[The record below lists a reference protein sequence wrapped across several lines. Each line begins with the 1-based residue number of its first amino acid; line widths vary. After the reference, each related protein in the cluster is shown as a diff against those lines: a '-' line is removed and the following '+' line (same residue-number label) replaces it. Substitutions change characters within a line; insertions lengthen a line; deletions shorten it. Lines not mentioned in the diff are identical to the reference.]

1 MSELNDL
8 LTTRELQRWRLILG
22 EAAETTLCGLDDN
35 ARQIDHALEWLY
47 GRDPERL
54 QRGERSGGLG
64 GSNLTTPEWINSIHT
79 LFPQQVIERLESD
92 AVLRYGIE
100 DVVTNLDVLE
110 RMQPSESLL
119 RAVLHTKHL
128 MNPEVL
134 AAARRI
140 VRQVVEEIMAR
151 LAKEVRQAFSGVR
164 DRRRRSFIPLARNFD
179 FKSTLRANLQHWHPQ
194 HGKLYIE
201 SPRFNSR
208 IKRQSEQ
215 WQLVLLVDQSGSMVD
230 SVIHSAVMAACL
242 WQLPG
247 IRTHLVAFDTSVVDL
262 TADVADP
269 VELLMK
275 VQLGGGTNIASAVEY
290 GRQLI
295 EQPAKSVIILVSDFY
310 EGGSSSLLTHQVKKC
325 VQSGIKLL
333 GLAALD
339 STATP
344 CYDRDT
350 AQALVNVGA
359 QIAAFSDGVRTQLA
373 NGQALK
379 EAQCSCGASGMCRH
393 RVMLVLSYQRLCA
406 TVQPTG
412 KEEEW
417 DPAIW
422 LEELATLP
430 DATRKRAQALVAKGI
445 TIELFCTPGEIPSA
459 RLPMS
464 DVRFYSRSSIRFAR
478 CDCIDGTLCEHVVLA
493 VQAFVE
499 AKTQQAEF
507 NHLIWQMR
515 SEHVT
520 SSDDPFA
527 SEEGNA
533 CRQYVERLSQALWLG
548 GISQPPTANPLRGRF
563 QSCAANGG
571 TLQLAMGE

>member
-54 QRGERSGGLG
+54 QRGERYGGLG
-64 GSNLTTPEWINSIHT
+64 RSNLTTPEWINSIHT

-140 VRQVVEEIMAR
+140 VHQVVEEIMAR

-164 DRRRRSFIPLARNFD
+164 DRRRRSFISLARNFD

-194 HGKLYIE
+194 HGKLYI
-201 SPRFNSR
+201 
-208 IKRQSEQ
+208 
-215 WQLVLLVDQSGSMVD
+215 
-230 SVIHSAVMAACL
+230 
-242 WQLPG
+242 
-247 IRTHLVAFDTSVVDL
+247 

-325 VQSGIKLL
+325 VQSGIKVL

-344 CYDRDT
+344 CYDHDT

-359 QIAAFSDGVRTQLA
+359 QIAA
-373 NGQALK
+373 
-379 EAQCSCGASGMCRH
+379 M
-393 RVMLVLSYQRLCA
+393 
-406 TVQPTG
+406 
-412 KEEEW
+412 
-417 DPAIW
+417 
-422 LEELATLP
+422 
-430 DATRKRAQALVAKGI
+430 
-445 TIELFCTPGEIPSA
+445 TPGE
-459 RLPMS
+459 
-464 DVRFYSRSSIRFAR
+464 
-478 CDCIDGTLCEHVVLA
+478 LA
-493 VQAFVE
+493 SWL
-499 AKTQQAEF
+499 AE
-507 NHLIWQMR
+507 NL
-515 SEHVT
+515 
-520 SSDDPFA
+520 
-527 SEEGNA
+527 
-533 CRQYVERLSQALWLG
+533 
-548 GISQPPTANPLRGRF
+548 
-563 QSCAANGG
+563 QS
-571 TLQLAMGE
+571 

>member
-54 QRGERSGGLG
+54 QRGERYGGLG
-64 GSNLTTPEWINSIHT
+64 RSNLTTPEWINSIHT

-100 DVVTNLDVLE
+100 DVVTNLDVL
-110 RMQPSESLL
+110 
-119 RAVLHTKHL
+119 
-128 MNPEVL
+128 

-140 VRQVVEEIMAR
+140 VHQVVEEIMAR

-201 SPRFNSR
+201 YPRFNSR
-208 IKRQSEQ
+208 IKRHSEQ

-325 VQSGIKLL
+325 VQSGIKVL

-359 QIAAFSDGVRTQLA
+359 QIAA
-373 NGQALK
+373 
-379 EAQCSCGASGMCRH
+379 M
-393 RVMLVLSYQRLCA
+393 
-406 TVQPTG
+406 
-412 KEEEW
+412 
-417 DPAIW
+417 
-422 LEELATLP
+422 
-430 DATRKRAQALVAKGI
+430 
-445 TIELFCTPGEIPSA
+445 TPGE
-459 RLPMS
+459 
-464 DVRFYSRSSIRFAR
+464 
-478 CDCIDGTLCEHVVLA
+478 LA
-493 VQAFVE
+493 SWL
-499 AKTQQAEF
+499 AE
-507 NHLIWQMR
+507 NL
-515 SEHVT
+515 
-520 SSDDPFA
+520 
-527 SEEGNA
+527 
-533 CRQYVERLSQALWLG
+533 
-548 GISQPPTANPLRGRF
+548 
-563 QSCAANGG
+563 QS
-571 TLQLAMGE
+571 

>member
-1 MSELNDL
+1 MHGTTEIIGHEGVDDL
-8 LTTRELQRWRLILG
+8 RAQTGTGRTSQSTLLFG
-22 EAAETTLCGLDDN
+22 AETGTVIFNHHIEVRAGAAHGNRDMAILAAFEPMLHRIGDELGQHEGQRRGILSGHHAELAHVVDIDMLVFHRGQVHGHAQQVGDYLVEVDDFV
-35 ARQIDHALEWLY
+35 
-47 GRDPERL
+47 
-54 QRGERSGGLG
+54 GGLAQSLMHHG
-64 GSNLTTPEWINSIHT
+64 NG
-79 LFPQQVIERLESD
+79 
-92 AVLRYGIE
+92 
-100 DVVTNLDVLE
+100 
-110 RMQPSESLL
+110 LL

-134 AAARRI
+134 ATARRI

-164 DRRRRSFIPLARNFD
+164 DRRRRSSIPLARNFD

-325 VQSGIKLL
+325 VQSGIKVL

-344 CYDRDT
+344 CYDHDT

-359 QIAAFSDGVRTQLA
+359 QIAA
-373 NGQALK
+373 
-379 EAQCSCGASGMCRH
+379 M
-393 RVMLVLSYQRLCA
+393 
-406 TVQPTG
+406 
-412 KEEEW
+412 
-417 DPAIW
+417 
-422 LEELATLP
+422 
-430 DATRKRAQALVAKGI
+430 
-445 TIELFCTPGEIPSA
+445 TPGE
-459 RLPMS
+459 
-464 DVRFYSRSSIRFAR
+464 
-478 CDCIDGTLCEHVVLA
+478 LA
-493 VQAFVE
+493 SWL
-499 AKTQQAEF
+499 AE
-507 NHLIWQMR
+507 NL
-515 SEHVT
+515 
-520 SSDDPFA
+520 
-527 SEEGNA
+527 
-533 CRQYVERLSQALWLG
+533 
-548 GISQPPTANPLRGRF
+548 
-563 QSCAANGG
+563 QS
-571 TLQLAMGE
+571 

>member
-54 QRGERSGGLG
+54 QRGERYGGLG
-64 GSNLTTPEWINSIHT
+64 RSNLTTPEWINSIHT

-140 VRQVVEEIMAR
+140 VHQVVEEIMAR

-164 DRRRRSFIPLARNFD
+164 DRRRRSFISLARNFD
-179 FKSTLRANLQHWHPQ
+179 FKVLCAPTCNTGTRNTASCISN
-194 HGKLYIE
+194 
-201 SPRFNSR
+201 PRFNSR
-208 IKRQSEQ
+208 IKRHSEQ

-275 VQLGGGTNIASAVEY
+275 VQLGGGSNIASAVEY

-295 EQPAKSVIILVSDFY
+295 EQPAKSVIILVSDFM
-310 EGGSSSLLTHQVKKC
+310 K
-325 VQSGIKLL
+325 
-333 GLAALD
+333 
-339 STATP
+339 
-344 CYDRDT
+344 
-350 AQALVNVGA
+350 VGHHH
-359 QIAAFSDGVRTQLA
+359 
-373 NGQALK
+373 
-379 EAQCSCGASGMCRH
+379 C
-393 RVMLVLSYQRLCA
+393 
-406 TVQPTG
+406 
-412 KEEEW
+412 
-417 DPAIW
+417 
-422 LEELATLP
+422 
-430 DATRKRAQALVAKGI
+430 
-445 TIELFCTPGEIPSA
+445 
-459 RLPMS
+459 
-464 DVRFYSRSSIRFAR
+464 
-478 CDCIDGTLCEHVVLA
+478 
-493 VQAFVE
+493 
-499 AKTQQAEF
+499 
-507 NHLIWQMR
+507 
-515 SEHVT
+515 
-520 SSDDPFA
+520 
-527 SEEGNA
+527 
-533 CRQYVERLSQALWLG
+533 
-548 GISQPPTANPLRGRF
+548 
-563 QSCAANGG
+563 
-571 TLQLAMGE
+571 

>member
-64 GSNLTTPEWINSIHT
+64 DSNLTTPEWINSIHT
-79 LFPQQVIERLESD
+79 LFPQRVIERLESD

-208 IKRQSEQ
+208 IKRHSDQ

-290 GRQLI
+290 GQQLI

-325 VQSGIKLL
+325 VQSGIKVL

-344 CYDRDT
+344 CYDHDT
-350 AQALVNVGA
+350 AQTLVNVGA
-359 QIAAFSDGVRTQLA
+359 QIAA
-373 NGQALK
+373 
-379 EAQCSCGASGMCRH
+379 M
-393 RVMLVLSYQRLCA
+393 
-406 TVQPTG
+406 
-412 KEEEW
+412 
-417 DPAIW
+417 
-422 LEELATLP
+422 
-430 DATRKRAQALVAKGI
+430 
-445 TIELFCTPGEIPSA
+445 TPGE
-459 RLPMS
+459 
-464 DVRFYSRSSIRFAR
+464 
-478 CDCIDGTLCEHVVLA
+478 LA
-493 VQAFVE
+493 SWL
-499 AKTQQAEF
+499 AE
-507 NHLIWQMR
+507 NL
-515 SEHVT
+515 
-520 SSDDPFA
+520 
-527 SEEGNA
+527 
-533 CRQYVERLSQALWLG
+533 
-548 GISQPPTANPLRGRF
+548 
-563 QSCAANGG
+563 QS
-571 TLQLAMGE
+571 

>member
-1 MSELNDL
+1 M
-8 LTTRELQRWRLILG
+8 
-22 EAAETTLCGLDDN
+22 
-35 ARQIDHALEWLY
+35 
-47 GRDPERL
+47 
-54 QRGERSGGLG
+54 
-64 GSNLTTPEWINSIHT
+64 
-79 LFPQQVIERLESD
+79 IERLESD

-134 AAARRI
+134 AAARQI

-151 LAKEVRQAFSGVR
+151 LAKEVRQAFLVSAIAVAAHLFHWRETLISKVLCAPTCNTGT
-164 DRRRRSFIPLARNFD
+164 RNTA
-179 FKSTLRANLQHWHPQ
+179 SCISN
-194 HGKLYIE
+194 
-201 SPRFNSR
+201 PRFNSR

-325 VQSGIKLL
+325 VQSGIKVL

-339 STATP
+339 STTTP
-344 CYDRDT
+344 CYDRDM

-359 QIAAFSDGVRTQLA
+359 QIAA
-373 NGQALK
+373 
-379 EAQCSCGASGMCRH
+379 M
-393 RVMLVLSYQRLCA
+393 
-406 TVQPTG
+406 
-412 KEEEW
+412 
-417 DPAIW
+417 
-422 LEELATLP
+422 
-430 DATRKRAQALVAKGI
+430 
-445 TIELFCTPGEIPSA
+445 TPGE
-459 RLPMS
+459 
-464 DVRFYSRSSIRFAR
+464 
-478 CDCIDGTLCEHVVLA
+478 LA
-493 VQAFVE
+493 SWL
-499 AKTQQAEF
+499 AE
-507 NHLIWQMR
+507 NL
-515 SEHVT
+515 
-520 SSDDPFA
+520 
-527 SEEGNA
+527 
-533 CRQYVERLSQALWLG
+533 
-548 GISQPPTANPLRGRF
+548 
-563 QSCAANGG
+563 QS
-571 TLQLAMGE
+571 